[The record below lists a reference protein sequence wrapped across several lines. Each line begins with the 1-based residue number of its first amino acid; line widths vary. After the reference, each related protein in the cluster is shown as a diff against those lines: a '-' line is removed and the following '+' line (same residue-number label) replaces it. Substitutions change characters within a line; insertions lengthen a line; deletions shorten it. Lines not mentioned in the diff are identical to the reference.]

1 MPNKPEIVTGTV
13 LDSFPT
19 PPCAKLLGWT
29 LLEHDPDKGWVKLA
43 FDAKREFLNPAGFVQ
58 GGILTAMLDDT
69 MGPALLLMTGGRL
82 YTTTIDMN
90 VSFLAAAKPGRL
102 ISEGRVVQ
110 LGKTIAF
117 LEATISDA
125 DGNPL
130 ARATASARLVPID
143 RLAA

>member
-1 MPNKPEIVTGTV
+1 MPPTGTI
-13 LDSFPT
+13 LDRFPT
-19 PPCAKLLGWT
+19 PPCATLLGWT
-29 LLEHDPDKGWVKLA
+29 LLEHDPDQGWVKLA
-43 FDAKREFLNPAGFVQ
+43 FEAKREFLNPAGFVQ

-82 YTTTIDMN
+82 YTTTIEMS
-90 VSFLAAAKPGRL
+90 VSFLGPAKPGRL

-117 LEATISDA
+117 LEAQIGDC
-125 DGNPL
+125 DGNRI
-130 ARATASARLVPID
+130 ARATASARLVPVD